1 LPPKKDNPI
10 NKKPN
15 KNMIRQQI
23 IIQNKLGLHTR
34 AAAKLVDTA
43 KKFASQI
50 DLIYH
55 DRTVDC
61 KSIMGVITLGA
72 QKDHIVDIIVMG
84 EDENQALEAII
95 KVINDKF
102 GEE

>member
-1 LPPKKDNPI
+1 MITD
-10 NKKPN
+10 
-15 KNMIRQQI
+15 KNMIRQQL

-43 KKFASQI
+43 KKFASRI
-50 DLIYH
+50 ELIYR
-55 DRTVDC
+55 DRAVDC

-72 QKDHIVDIIVMG
+72 QKDNMVELVISG
-84 EDENQALEAII
+84 EDENEAMAAMMQL
-95 KVINDKF
+95 INNKF

>member
-1 LPPKKDNPI
+1 
-10 NKKPN
+10 
-15 KNMIRQQI
+15 MIKQQI

-43 KKFASQI
+43 KRYASRI
-50 DLIYH
+50 ELGYL
-55 DRTVDC
+55 DRIVDC

-72 QKDHIVDIIVMG
+72 QKDTVIDVTVHG
-84 EDENQALEAII
+84 EDEQEALEAIM
-95 KVINDKF
+95 KLVNCKF

>member
-1 LPPKKDNPI
+1 
-10 NKKPN
+10 
-15 KNMIRQQI
+15 MIRQSI
-23 IIQNKLGLHTR
+23 TIQNKLGLHTR

-43 KKFASQI
+43 KGYQSHI
-50 DLIYH
+50 ELIFR

-72 QKDHIVDIIVMG
+72 RQHQVLDVVVTGD
-84 EDENQALEAII
+84 DEEQAIAAVI
-95 KVINDKF
+95 KMIDGKF

>member
-1 LPPKKDNPI
+1 
-10 NKKPN
+10 
-15 KNMIRQQI
+15 MIKEPVT
-23 IIQNKLGLHTR
+23 IQNQLGLHTR

-43 KKFASQI
+43 KRFESKIELVFR
-50 DLIYH
+50 

-72 QKDHIVDIIVMG
+72 QKNNVVDVVIDG
-84 EDENQALEAII
+84 NDEVYALEAIQ
-95 KVINDKF
+95 KLVDAKF